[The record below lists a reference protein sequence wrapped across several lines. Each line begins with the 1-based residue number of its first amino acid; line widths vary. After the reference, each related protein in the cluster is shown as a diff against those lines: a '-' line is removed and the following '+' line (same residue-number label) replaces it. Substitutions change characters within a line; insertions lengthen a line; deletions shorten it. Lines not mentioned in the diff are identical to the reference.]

1 MKVYKVKVN
10 GKVYEVELES
20 VSENDQK
27 IAQSV
32 AKEEIK
38 EEVAAPATKAPVA
51 EQAPVASGEGVE
63 VKAPM
68 QGTINR
74 VDVQVGSQVKK
85 GQVLCILEAMKLE
98 NEIVSPADGVI
109 NEVKI
114 SKGQNVN
121 NQELLFVIG

>member
-1 MKVYKVKVN
+1 MKIYKVKVN
-10 GKVYEVELES
+10 AKVYEVELES
-20 VSENDQK
+20 VSENDAK
-27 IAQSV
+27 IAASE
-32 AKEEIK
+32 AKEVK
-38 EEVAAPATKAPVA
+38 EEVAEAPKPAPAPVA
-51 EQAPVASGEGVE
+51 KGEGVE

-74 VDVQVGSQVKK
+74 VDVQNGSEVKK

-109 NEVKI
+109 TQVNI

>member
-20 VSENDQK
+20 VSENDAK
-27 IAQSV
+27 IAQSE
-32 AKEEIK
+32 AKEVK
-38 EEVAAPATKAPVA
+38 EEVAPAAKPA
-51 EQAPVASGEGVE
+51 QAPVASGEGVE

-74 VDVQVGSQVKK
+74 VDVQNGSQVKK

-109 NEVKI
+109 TQVNI